1 MPFILTDISSSPDQM
16 IELTTADS
24 IRYAEQRRL
33 IIQLIEIEKNYSVAS
48 LSFVEFERLMHEI
61 ALDQSVHSYDSGEI
75 RQKASDV
82 TDQLNLKML
91 NLLNAYSVYLEHTPR
106 LLAQVCSSLPDL
118 RLKFNRQT
126 NQHFERSVHYRIMSG
141 LRNVAQHYALPI
153 KTFSFGGRRKRGPE
167 HASGPQSHHRNTID
181 PYIEVSELLKSKKLK
196 GAKRE
201 TVESLGKGKIDVK
214 MCVRGY
220 VEQVSDIH
228 IWLREETTTA
238 IETASRTYDEMF
250 ERLTVANGKKKRTGI
265 LYEINSNP
273 WRDSYIGFDQL
284 ELIDK
289 KRSQWTKLR
298 NISTKHISSQ
308 PVSSNDTFYTSDPT
322 YWVDD

>member
-1 MPFILTDISSSPDQM
+1 MILTGVSSSDDQM
-16 IELTTADS
+16 IELTLADS
-24 IRYAEQRRL
+24 IRYAEKRHL

-48 LSFVEFERLMHEI
+48 LAFVEFERLLHEI
-61 ALDQSVHSYDSGEI
+61 ALDQSVHRYSSGEL
-75 RQKASDV
+75 RLMASEV

-106 LLAQVCSSLPDL
+106 LLAHVCNSLPDL
-118 RLKFNRQT
+118 RLKFTRQT
-126 NQHFERSVHYRIMSG
+126 NQRFEGSVHYRIMHG

-153 KTFSFGGRRKRGPE
+153 KTFSFGGKRKRGPE

-196 GAKRE
+196 AEKRE
-201 TVESLGKGKIDVK
+201 TVKNLGKEKIDVK

-220 VEQVSDIH
+220 VEQVSKIH

-238 IETASRTYDEMF
+238 IEAANVTYEEIF
-250 ERLTVANGKKKRTGI
+250 ERLTVAMGKKKRSGI

-273 WRDSYIGFDQL
+273 WKDSYIGFDQL
-284 ELIDK
+284 ELLEK
-289 KRSQWTKLR
+289 KRGQWTKLR
-298 NISTKHISSQ
+298 YISTQHISSQ
-308 PVSSNDTFYTSDPT
+308 PVSSSDTFYTSDPT